1 MLFRSYP
8 YRILEARWKAVDTEK
23 SFTANLV
30 VSGKFNKDIVTR
42 LTQLLTNEMKVS
54 VRSTRVKTHPDD
66 SYSCEIG
73 ILVNS
78 TVRLDEVMKKLLK
91 LKEVQSVTR
100 AGNA

>member
-1 MLFRSYP
+1 M
-8 YRILEARWKAVDTEK
+8 DTEK

-30 VSGKFNKDIVTR
+30 VTGKFGKAIVTR

-54 VRSTRVKTHPDD
+54 VRSTRMKTLLDG
-66 SYSCEIG
+66 SYTCEIG

-78 TVRLDEVMKKLLK
+78 TVRLDEVMKKLRK

-100 AGNA
+100 AGSA